1 VKHGVLIKRA
11 LALVVTAVCLYAVA
25 PSLAESFSSWPDLA
39 GLEPLWLVAMVAL
52 EASSLATVWILQRI
66 CLRRPAFGPVV
77 LSQLAGNALGRIA
90 PGGGAAGGAL
100 QYRMLT
106 DSGLAPAAVGAGLTT
121 ANLLTFATLLALPAL
136 TLPAIAAGLPVERG
150 LVQAALLGAALF
162 MAVAAV
168 GGVLLASDRALMF
181 VGRAAQAVRNRAL
194 KRRPP
199 LEGLPELLLRE
210 RNVALR
216 VVGARGREALISAV
230 LRWLLDYSALLL
242 ALAAVGAEPRPS
254 LVLLAY
260 TASQLLTMVP
270 LTPGGLGFVE
280 AGLAGLLVLAGVSP
294 GDAAVATLAYRLVSY
309 WLPLPAGAVAAF
321 VHRAKRRRDA
331 ARRSARA
338 MRQDSGKE
346 DRSSWQWCRA

>member
-1 VKHGVLIKRA
+1 VNRGVLIKRA
-11 LALVVTAVCLYAVA
+11 VALVVTAICLYLVV
-25 PSLAESFSSWPDLA
+25 PSLAEVFSSWPDIT
-39 GLEPLWLVAMVAL
+39 GLEPWWLVGMAAL
-52 EASSLATVWILQRI
+52 EASSLATIWILQRI
-66 CLRRPAFGPVV
+66 CLRRPAFRPVV
-77 LSQLAGNALGRIA
+77 LSQLAGNALAKIA

-106 DSGLAPAAVGAGLTT
+106 DAGLPPAAVGTGLTA

-136 TLPAIAAGLPVERG
+136 TVPAVVLGLPVERG

-162 MAVAAV
+162 AAVATV

-181 VGRAAQAVRNRAL
+181 VGRLAQSAHNRLLPRRARLQGLAARLVH
-194 KRRPP
+194 
-199 LEGLPELLLRE
+199 E

-216 VVGARGREALISAV
+216 TLGARGREALLSAV
-230 LRWLLDYSALLL
+230 LRWLLDYCALLL

-260 TASQLLTMVP
+260 TASQLLAMIP

-280 AGLAGLLVLAGVSP
+280 AGLTGLLALAGVSA

-309 WLPLPAGAVAAF
+309 WLPLPVGAVAAF
-321 VHRAKRRRDA
+321 LQRLSRRRNAPGAELGLD
-331 ARRSARA
+331 
-338 MRQDSGKE
+338 G
-346 DRSSWQWCRA
+346 